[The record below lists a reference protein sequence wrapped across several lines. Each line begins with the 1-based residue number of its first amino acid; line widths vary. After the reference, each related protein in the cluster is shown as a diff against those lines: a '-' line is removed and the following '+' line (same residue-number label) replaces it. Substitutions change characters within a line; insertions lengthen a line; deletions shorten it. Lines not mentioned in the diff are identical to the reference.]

1 MRTII
6 SKDVGIMIDFE
17 ALSTDKVRIW
27 SSIFWVLGAIFS
39 LVVAIRSYQKD
50 LQPS

>member
-1 MRTII
+1 MLDCETL
-6 SKDVGIMIDFE
+6 V
-17 ALSTDKVRIW
+17 TDKTRIW

-39 LVVAIRSYQKD
+39 LVTAIRSYQKD

>member
-1 MRTII
+1 M
-6 SKDVGIMIDFE
+6 MIDFE
-17 ALSTDKVRIW
+17 ELNIDKTRIW

-39 LVVAIRSYQKD
+39 LVVAIRSYQKT